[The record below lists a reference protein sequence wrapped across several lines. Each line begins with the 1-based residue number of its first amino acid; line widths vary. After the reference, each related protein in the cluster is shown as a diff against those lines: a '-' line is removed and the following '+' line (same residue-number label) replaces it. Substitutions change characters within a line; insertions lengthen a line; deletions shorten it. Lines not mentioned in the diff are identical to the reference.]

1 MLLDP
6 ARLAFSRYF
15 DWYED
20 RLDSLFRV
28 NGTLINGIGLLGQH
42 NLQTRFN
49 YLSAV
54 SRFYQAAVLA
64 DLPLI
69 SPALHSTLH
78 QVTEHWSVCGESFLI
93 RSANG
98 IRVVR
103 PDYVFPIVDP
113 YDRDRVERFLF
124 VFPFRDTQQGD
135 WSNELI
141 SSTFANVIDYDVASR
156 QAFMSRREYSAGN
169 VADGPIGTAVNIG
182 EVIWIRSGG
191 TLYPALES
199 IVREVIVR
207 LNMLQLALNTTAIP
221 IIQVDKDSINDGGFR
236 GQNVNL
242 ESFQKTIANPL
253 GMTVLPPFGGEEGAR
268 FIERSGTGLNEA
280 VAYVQLLLGQLGVI
294 SGVPDYVFGI
304 SIERPTQKVER
315 VLFSGQARVNSYR
328 RALEEAINTTG
339 QRIRFSSEPFVT
351 RAERL
356 NSILAQVN
364 SGIITTNEAR
374 EQLGYEPLAGPPP
387 VPPAQRSNQDPQP
400 PTTV

>member
-6 ARLAFSRYF
+6 ARLRFSQYF

-28 NGTLINGIGLLGQH
+28 NGTLINGIGLLGQQ

-49 YLSAV
+49 YLAAV
-54 SRFYQAAVLA
+54 SRFFQAAVLA

-69 SPALHSTLH
+69 PTTLHSVLN

-93 RSANG
+93 VNAQG

-103 PDYVFPIVDP
+103 PDYCFPIVDP

-135 WSNELI
+135 WSNELQ
-141 SSTFANVIDYDVASR
+141 SSTMANVIDYDVATR
-156 QAFMSRREYSAGN
+156 QAFMSRREYTAGN
-169 VADGPIGTAVNIG
+169 LADAPVGTAVNIG
-182 EVIWIRSGG
+182 EVIWVRSGG
-191 TLYPALES
+191 TIYPSLES

-221 IIQVDKDSINDGGFR
+221 IVQLDKDNINDGNFR
-236 GQNVNL
+236 GRKL
-242 ESFQKTIANPL
+242 TLDTFQQTLANPL
-253 GMTVLPPFGGEEGAR
+253 GMTVMPPFGGEEGAR
-268 FIERSGTGLNEA
+268 FVERSGTGLTEA
-280 VAYVQLLLGQLGVI
+280 VDYVRLLLGQLGVI

-304 SIERPTQKVER
+304 AVERPSQQVER
-315 VLFSGQARVNSYR
+315 VLFAGQARVNSFR
-328 RALEEAINTTG
+328 RSLEEAFERTG
-339 QRIRFSSEPFVT
+339 NRIRFASEPFVT

-356 NSILAQVN
+356 NSILAQVDH
-364 SGIITTNEAR
+364 GLITPNEAR
-374 EQLGYEPLAGPPP
+374 QQLGY
-387 VPPAQRSNQDPQP
+387 PPATGPL
-400 PTTV
+400 PTPRPVNERTMA